1 MHVRAKFQAVK
12 SLRRTQSHETSL
24 QNIWLSRM
32 PILSILL
39 VVLCFVFLFPLSSK
53 AQVTTADI
61 LGTVTDSTGAI
72 VPGAEIKVISAATG
86 DVRTA
91 KSDERGEYV
100 ITALQAGHYR
110 IEIQAASFKKQIIPD
125 LLAAAGDRARVDA
138 HLTAGGTAETVE
150 VQASSP
156 LLQTD
161 NSSIGSTLV
170 EKSVQDLPLNGRNFV
185 QLAQITA
192 GANEGPPGG
201 LGSGSRPD
209 DRRQTSTISVN
220 GQSDVLNNELID
232 GADNNER
239 LIGTIGIRPSV
250 DAISEI
256 RIQTDDYTAEVGRS
270 AGAVIDVITK
280 SGGNQLHGSLY
291 EYFRNDIFDASN
303 YAFGGGG
310 NLEKSE
316 LRQNQFG
323 GSVGGPIVRDKT
335 FFFGDYE
342 GFRKVQGV
350 TASGTVPTLYEEE
363 NPGDFTD
370 VVPGLKLAAVDP
382 IAINW
387 FKLFPA
393 PTSGGTANNFTG
405 TQTKTQFSNL
415 FDVRGDQIF
424 GPSDRLFAR
433 YSYNNVATFT
443 PGILPETTVD
453 GIAIQPG
460 GAIAN
465 FAGSAQDLAYNFQ
478 TNYNHIFTPTL
489 LLNLFASYLRIDN
502 QSFPLNYGTNASSA
516 FGLKGANLSPATSEL
531 TPVAVTGYASV
542 GDGIFLPLTDLDNT
556 FQYGGNITLMQGRHS
571 IKAGASLI
579 RRQSFQSQD
588 NYGTGYLIDDVGATP
603 QNNLYNFLNGSIDI
617 TFRENSLAPPNYRM
631 WESGYYVQDDVR
643 ATDHLTLNLGL
654 RYDIIT
660 PFTEAHDHIS
670 NFDPVTASIIV
681 ASGKDPTV
689 GVKTQYTNFAPR
701 VGFAQEFRH
710 GMVVRGGY
718 GTTFF
723 PGNYTSVG
731 NLKNQPFI
739 FSYTGVST
747 TLEAGLP
754 IPSTVSLNNLS
765 GSIPGT
771 VSLNFRTSYL
781 QQFNLVM
788 QKQFGNTVLT
798 AGYVGLV
805 GRHLPESLPD
815 VNAAPPNG
823 DSNPNTL
830 RPFYDQLPNVT
841 QIEQMASEG
850 SSSYHSLQ
858 LTLQRRFAH
867 GLSTD
872 VNYTLARGLDN
883 TSGLSTQESGGYGAS
898 PNTRSTFEYGNSDLD
913 VRHRIAGN
921 AVYVLPFGNSLTGIP
936 AFLGHGWQVNALG
949 VWGTGMPFSVV
960 NTTDIS
966 NTLPG
971 DNQPD
976 RPNMI
981 GKPNLSRGQRSIS
994 HWFNTDAFAVQTL
1007 GTLGSERRNQLY
1019 GPPFMH
1025 FDLSMM
1031 KDFPLLNDRMH
1042 LQFRAE
1048 SFNLTN
1054 TPSFSIASASTTDT
1068 VFTTAAANVNAG
1080 FGQIT
1085 ATNNNYTPRQFQF
1098 ALKLVF

>member
-1 MHVRAKFQAVK
+1 MHLKAKFPIAKRIRGTRSHQ
-12 SLRRTQSHETSL
+12 TFPQSTR
-24 QNIWLSRM
+24 QSRM
-32 PILSILL
+32 LFLPMLLL
-39 VVLCFVFLFPLSSK
+39 VLVFQCPLSSK
-53 AQVTTADI
+53 AQVTTADV
-61 LGTVTDSTGAI
+61 LGTVTDSTGAV

-100 ITALQAGHYR
+100 VTALQSGHYR
-110 IEIQAASFKKQIIPD
+110 IEIQAASFKTQIVPD
-125 LLAAAGDRARVDA
+125 LLAAAGDRVRVDA
-138 HLTAGGTAETVE
+138 QLAAGETAETVE

-156 LLQTD
+156 LLQSD
-161 NSSIGSTLV
+161 SSTVGSTLV

-192 GANEGPPGG
+192 GANEGPPTG
-201 LGSGSRPD
+201 LGSGARPD

-256 RIQTDDYTAEVGRS
+256 RIQTNDYTAEVGRS

-280 SGGNQLHGSLY
+280 SGGNHLHGSLY
-291 EYFRNDIFDASN
+291 EYFRNDILDASN

-310 NLEKSE
+310 NLAKSE

-323 GSVGGPIVRDKT
+323 GSVGGAIVRDKT

-342 GFRKVQGV
+342 GFRKIAGV
-350 TASGTVPTLYEEE
+350 TASGTVPTLYEEQ

-370 VVPGLKLAAVDP
+370 VAPGLKLAAVDP
-382 IAINW
+382 IALNW

-405 TQTKTQFSNL
+405 TQTKTQYSNL
-415 FDVRGDQIF
+415 FDVRVDQIF

-460 GAIAN
+460 GAVAN
-465 FAGSAQDLAYNFQ
+465 FAGPAQDLAYNFQ
-478 TNYNHIFTPTL
+478 INYSHIFTPKL
-489 LLNLFASYLRIDN
+489 LLNLFASYLRLDN

-516 FGLKGANLSPATSEL
+516 FGLKGANFSPTTSAL

-542 GDGIFLPLTDLDNT
+542 GDGVFIPLTDLDNT
-556 FQYGGNITLMQGRHS
+556 FQYGGNITSTHGRHT

-579 RRQSFQSQD
+579 RRQSFQYQD
-588 NYGTGYLIDDVGATP
+588 SYGTGYLIDAVGGTP

-617 TFRENSLAPPNYRM
+617 ALRGNALAPPYYRM
-631 WESGYYVQDDVR
+631 WESGYYLQDDVR

-670 NFDPVTASIIV
+670 NFDPTTASLIV
-681 ASGKDPTV
+681 ASSQNPTV
-689 GVKTQYTNFAPR
+689 GVKTQYTSFAPR
-701 VGFAQEFRH
+701 LGFAEEFGH
-710 GMVVRGGY
+710 GAVLRGGY
-718 GTTFF
+718 GITFF
-723 PGNYTSVG
+723 PGNYISTAD
-731 NLKNQPFI
+731 LKNQPFL
-739 FSYTGVST
+739 FSYTAVST
-747 TLEAGLP
+747 TLAAGLP
-754 IPSTVSLNNLS
+754 IPSAVSLDNLS

-771 VSLNFRTSYL
+771 VSLDFRTSYL

-798 AGYVGLV
+798 AGYVGLL
-805 GRHLPESLPD
+805 GRHIPESIPD
-815 VNAAPPNG
+815 VNAAPPNTAA
-823 DSNPNTL
+823 NPNTL
-830 RPFYDQLPNVT
+830 RPFYKQLPNVT
-841 QIEQMASEG
+841 SIGQTASDA
-850 SSSYHSLQ
+850 SSSYHALQ
-858 LTLQRRFAH
+858 LTLQRRFSH

-872 VNYTLARGLDN
+872 VNYTLAHGLDN
-883 TSGLSTQESGGYGAS
+883 AAGFSTQNSGGYGAS
-898 PNTRSTFEYGNSDLD
+898 PTTRGTFEYGNSDLD
-913 VRHRIAGN
+913 VRNRIAGN
-921 AVYVLPFGNSLTGIP
+921 VVYALPFGNSLTGIP

-949 VWGTGMPFSVV
+949 VWGTGTPFAVV

-976 RPNMI
+976 RPDMI

-994 HWFNTDAFAVQTL
+994 HWFNTDAFAVQTP

-1025 FDLSMM
+1025 LDLSMV

-1054 TPSFSIASASTTDT
+1054 TPSFSIGSASATDT
-1068 VFTTAAANVNAG
+1068 VFTTAVASANAG